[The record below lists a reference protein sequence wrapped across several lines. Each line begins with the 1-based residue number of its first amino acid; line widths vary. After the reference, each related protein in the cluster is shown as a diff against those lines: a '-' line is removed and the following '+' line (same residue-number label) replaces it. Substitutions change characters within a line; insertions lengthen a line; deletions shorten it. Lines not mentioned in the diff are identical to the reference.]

1 MKKTTEDGVEAKMME
16 YLGDMGWDTY
26 GDPEEGVRGGNLLDD
41 KYGREKSQVIYW
53 DLLKQKIREL
63 NDVSER
69 EAEKAKNQLRSNLG
83 NENLV
88 EGNKEFYN
96 ILKSGKKQKLQT
108 ENGKENKYLDLI
120 HIPET
125 DDKEE
130 FTRELL
136 EKNDFIAANQFT
148 VIRPK
153 EVRTDIT
160 LFVNGIPLVNIELK
174 NDAGDTKIKDA
185 IKDIKGYEEDSKR
198 LFIPGLINVAC
209 DGKKFRTA
217 AVGSDEK
224 FYFPW
229 RSENYHPDDY
239 EPKDATYDLLNP
251 YTLMDIFQHFV
262 FYDEEAK
269 ITPRYM
275 QYRAANKMVEQ
286 IRRGEP
292 QKGLVWHTQGSGKSY
307 TMLFTA
313 YKAKK
318 SDIVHDRKFLLIV
331 DRKKLEDQMST
342 DLENIDFPLFDV
354 AEDMDDLERL
364 LENNKKQL
372 ILTTIQKFEDV
383 DTDIDP
389 DIDEPPVLLVDEAH
403 RFTEGK
409 LGNRLKNAVPN
420 AMRFGL
426 TGTPVVQGEDES
438 DNNTFQEFSSEERG
452 YLDRYSIKEGQRDN
466 VIKEV
471 TVTDVDFEWEIPEEQ
486 IDQDFDQEF
495 KDLPFAV
502 RQQIINGFI
511 SDNDISEIEPYINQ
525 VIDQIVEH
533 HEENLRG
540 TGFKGMVV
548 TQSRELAAVYSD
560 KLKERLSEE
569 EVEAVISIEQDDP
582 DFIQKYERDEQ
593 DERDLTD
600 DFRKKENPK
609 ILVVCQKLLTGFDA
623 PVLKTLY
630 LDRSLNDHNL
640 LQAMART
647 NRPMTGKKNGE
658 IVDFRGTFRN
668 PEEALDYEDFNIVE
682 NAVKD
687 TDELAE
693 EFEDLLEDM
702 VSIFDEFELENDP
715 EELNN
720 CKVMLQ
726 RNPDVASK
734 FKGKYEDAEEI
745 YESLM
750 PHRVLGQPE
759 VERKWEVITQIY
771 HKYRSTEEVESTDD
785 GSIDKDNVREKTMR
799 ILEDNLDITDV
810 SENKIEFEEPDRD
823 VEFDEDPEPGV
834 AKKGPDLRKQTSR
847 NDNPAY
853 SSLSQKVKDII
864 EGWREGKS
872 SVKALD
878 ELENVEEKLDEI
890 ENEQQELGMTDS
902 EYAIYKLLEDRYQE
916 DLDGKSPEKVA
927 KTVGE
932 RLESERVGINYLDAK
947 DTLRGVLI
955 QALSDENLAEMAVK
969 NNGQFLEEATNYL
982 MQNEYN
988 APN

>member
-1 MKKTTEDGVEAKMME
+1 MKKTTEGGVEAKMLE
-16 YLGDMGWDTY
+16 YLGDMGWETY
-26 GDPEEGVRGGNLLDD
+26 GDPEEGIWGGNILDE
-41 KYGREKSQVIYW
+41 KYGRETSEVIYW
-53 DLLKQKIREL
+53 ELLKQKIQEF

-69 EAEKAKNQLRSNLG
+69 EAEKAVNQLRSNLG
-83 NENLV
+83 NENLID
-88 EGNKEFYN
+88 GNKDFHN
-96 ILKSGKKQKLQT
+96 ILRSGKTHTIQT
-108 ENGKENKYLDLI
+108 ENGTENKVLRLI
-120 HIPET
+120 HIPEK

-130 FTRELL
+130 FTKELL
-136 EKNDFIAANQFT
+136 EKNDFIAANQYT
-148 VIRPK
+148 VIRPE
-153 EVRTDIT
+153 EVRTDIN

-174 NDAGDTKIKDA
+174 NDAGDTKIKKA
-185 IKDIKGYEEDSKR
+185 IKELKDYEEDSKR
-198 LFIPGLINVAC
+198 LFIPGLLNVAC
-209 DGKKFRTA
+209 DGEKFRTA
-217 AVGSDEK
+217 AVGSKEK

-275 QYRAANKMVEQ
+275 QYRAANKMVDQ
-286 IRRGEP
+286 IKRGEP

-318 SDIVHDRKFLLIV
+318 SDFVDDRKFLLIV

-342 DLENIDFPLFDV
+342 DLENVEFPLFDV
-354 AEDMDDLERL
+354 AEDMDHLEQL
-364 LENNKKQL
+364 LEDNKKQL

-389 DIDEPPVLLVDEAH
+389 DVNEPPVLLVDEAH

-426 TGTPVVQGEDES
+426 TGTPVVQGEDDS
-438 DNNTFQEFSSEERG
+438 DNNTFQEFSSKERG
-452 YLDRYSIKEGQRDN
+452 YLDRYSIKQGQRDD
-466 VIKEV
+466 VITEV
-471 TVTDVDFEWEIPEEQ
+471 TVTDVDFEWKIPEEE

-495 KDLPFAV
+495 EDLPFAI
-502 RQQIINGFI
+502 RQQIINKFI
-511 SDNDISEIEPYINQ
+511 SNNDISEIEPYINRI
-525 VIDQIVEH
+525 IDQIVKHHDEH
-533 HEENLRG
+533 LRG

-548 TQSRELAAVYSD
+548 TQSRKLAAIYSD
-560 KLKERLSEE
+560 KLKERMGDE
-569 EVEAVISIEQDDP
+569 EVEAVISIEQGDP
-582 DFIQKYERDEQ
+582 DFIQKYERDEE
-593 DERDLTD
+593 DERELTKK
-600 DFRKKENPK
+600 FRKKRNPK

-630 LDRSLNDHNL
+630 LDRNLTDHNL

-687 TDELAE
+687 TDELA
-693 EFEDLLEDM
+693 
-702 VSIFDEFELENDP
+702 DEFEELLGEIVEIFDDFTLENDP
-715 EELNN
+715 EELNR

-726 RNPDVASK
+726 RNPEIASK

-750 PHRVLGQPE
+750 PHKLLGQPE
-759 VERKWEVITQIY
+759 IEEKWEAITQIY
-771 HKYRSTEEVESTDD
+771 HKYRNAEEGKNLDE
-785 GSIDKDNVREKTMR
+785 GSIDKDDVREKTLR
-799 ILEDNLDITDV
+799 ILEDNLEITDV
-810 SENKIEFEEPDRD
+810 SKEKIEFEQPERE
-823 VEFDEDPEPGV
+823 VEFEEDPEPGV
-834 AKKGPDLRKQTSR
+834 AKKGPKLREQTSR
-847 NDNPAY
+847 TDNPAY
-853 SSLSQKVKDII
+853 SSLSEKVKDII
-864 EGWREGKS
+864 EDWREGKS
-872 SVKALD
+872 SEKALK
-878 ELENVEEKLDEI
+878 ELENVEEELDEI
-890 ENEQQELGMTDS
+890 EDEQQELGMTDS
-902 EYAIYKLLEDRYQE
+902 EYAIYKLLEERYSDE
-916 DLDGKSPEKVA
+916 LDGKAPEEVA
-927 KTVGE
+927 RRIGE
-932 RLESERVGINYLDAK
+932 KLKSERIGINYLDAR
-947 DTLRGVLI
+947 DTLRGAVI
-955 QALSDENLAEMAVK
+955 QALNEENLTEMAVK

-982 MQNEYN
+982 MQNEYH